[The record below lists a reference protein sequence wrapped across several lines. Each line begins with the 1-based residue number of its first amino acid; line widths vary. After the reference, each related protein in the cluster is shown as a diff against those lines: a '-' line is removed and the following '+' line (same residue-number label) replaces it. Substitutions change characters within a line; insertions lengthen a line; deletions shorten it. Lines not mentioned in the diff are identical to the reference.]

1 MVRFG
6 IEGFCTAWYMPS
18 CCIGAAFQ
26 GGKLIDELHV
36 LQTNNPRKIS
46 QLEGLGVSVTGRIP
60 CLVKPGKYSSDY
72 LEAKG
77 RRMDHMGLDGSWY
90 ESPPAAVVTIELQE
104 PPPPPIVTTEL
115 LGTRPPAVVSTEL
128 PSAHPA
134 VHSLPL
140 KVRY

>member
-1 MVRFG
+1 MRVAHIQKYPAVILYG
-6 IEGFCTAWYMPS
+6 STCVVTE
-18 CCIGAAFQ
+18 Q
-26 GGKLIDELHV
+26 LLV

-90 ESPPAAVVTIELQE
+90 E
-104 PPPPPIVTTEL
+104 PPPVVTTEL
-115 LGTRPPAVVSTEL
+115 YEPPPLPVVTTESPSPRPL
-128 PSAHPA
+128 M
-134 VHSLPL
+134 HSLPL
-140 KVRY
+140 KERN